1 MLAATVRKEDVTAC
15 LLDRNE
21 TELIISPSKLYDIHV
36 LLTQKTN
43 LYDIY
48 AAEVNPHIKKSE

>member
-1 MLAATVRKEDVTAC
+1 MDSV
-15 LLDRNE
+15 LDRNE